1 MMPSAN
7 WRAALLRRRTGAV
20 AFWYGRAEARPS
32 KPSNLPRRRAFRILR
47 RMIRPIFAAIALSI
61 FTSAA
66 VLAQETPPRRTVA
79 VTGEGEVKVAPDS
92 AVLSF
97 AVETAAPTA
106 AAAGAENAR
115 KSTVLTEAL
124 KKEIGANGKVSTT
137 RYSVDPVYEQRERGA
152 ATAPPRITGYVA
164 RNQVRAQTHAID
176 ALGKLIDVAT
186 QAGAN
191 RIDGLDFT
199 LEQRGPAQTDA
210 LQRAGQDAQR
220 QAEAAAA
227 ALSLKL
233 GKILSVSTA
242 AVPIMMPKQ
251 YGRVGMAMA
260 EASPQTPIDAGEIT
274 VSASLQV
281 TYEIE

>member
-1 MMPSAN
+1 MI
-7 WRAALLRRRTGAV
+7 RRIVAAV
-20 AFWYGRAEARPS
+20 A
-32 KPSNLPRRRAFRILR
+32 
-47 RMIRPIFAAIALSI
+47 LSV

-164 RNQVRAQTHAID
+164 RNQVRAETSAID
-176 ALGKLIDVAT
+176 SVGKLIDVAT

-191 RIDGLDFT
+191 QIDGLDFT
-199 LEQRGPAQTDA
+199 LEERAQAQSDA
-210 LQRAGQDAQR
+210 LQRAGQDARR
-220 QAEAAAA
+220 QADATAT
-227 ALSLKL
+227 ALGLKL
-233 GKILSVSTA
+233 GKVLTVSTGSP
-242 AVPIMMPKQ
+242 PIIMARDKRMA
-251 YGRVGMAMA
+251 GVAMA
-260 EASPQTPIDAGEIT
+260 EMSVSTPIDAGDVT
-274 VSASLQV
+274 VSAQV
-281 TYEIE
+281 QVMYEIAE